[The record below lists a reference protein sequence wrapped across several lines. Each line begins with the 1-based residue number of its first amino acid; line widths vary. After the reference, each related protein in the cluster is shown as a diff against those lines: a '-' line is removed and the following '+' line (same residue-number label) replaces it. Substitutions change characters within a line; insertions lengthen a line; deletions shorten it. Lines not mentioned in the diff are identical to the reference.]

1 VGSTPT
7 PGTHLG
13 AGRRRARAR
22 LTLGFWLSDACLIGV
37 QSALVVLPRGRVP
50 AVVAGLAGRLVGRG
64 WALVPL
70 GSIVGVVIAIRAAG
84 ATADGL
90 TWLALLAVPPLA
102 AGALGAVMRGSRP
115 QLALLTI
122 LLFALAWW
130 RRETLV
136 GEGAAVALSALS
148 CVTLGVLLTAVAPR
162 TWLKVGIV
170 AMAAVDAYLV
180 GTELLQPANDL
191 LNAAAPPAHL
201 PQLQRALFGDALIGY
216 GDLFVA
222 GVFGAIVAAERVESS
237 AGGAAWRWGL
247 TVLALAAA
255 FDLLFLVVDV
265 LPATVPVAVALLL
278 REWVRKR
285 EIRRKVAT
293 FAAATVS

>member
-1 VGSTPT
+1 M
-7 PGTHLG
+7 
-13 AGRRRARAR
+13 A
-22 LTLGFWLSDACLIGV
+22 LGFWISDACLVGV
-37 QSALVVLPRGRVP
+37 QSALVALPRGRPP
-50 AVVAGLAGRLVGRG
+50 AALERLARQLSGRG

-70 GSIVGVVIAIRAAG
+70 ASIVLVVVAIRAAG

-90 TWLALLAVPPLA
+90 AWLALLAVPPLA
-102 AGALGAVMRGSRP
+102 AATLGATMRGGRP
-115 QLALLTI
+115 LLALLV
-122 LLFALAWW
+122 LPLFALAWW
-130 RRETLV
+130 QRKTLV
-136 GEGAAVALSALS
+136 GEGAAVLLSALS

-162 TWLKVGIV
+162 GWLKLGIV

-180 GTELLQPANDL
+180 GSELLQPANEV

-222 GVFGAIVAAERVESS
+222 GVFGAIVASEWEATPA
-237 AGGAAWRWGL
+237 AGPPWRWAVAVL
-247 TVLALAAA
+247 VLALA

-265 LPATVPVAVALLL
+265 LPATVPVALALLL

-285 EIRRKVAT
+285 EIR
-293 FAAATVS
+293 